1 MVLTSVEAVPE
12 IFPSEVPS
20 EACTLKTT
28 DVPLMR
34 PDKTALVKQV
44 ASLEVMLPERL
55 AVLVPVFAPCV
66 ADPEK
71 LKTRPDRLE
80 VNIAW
85 KFPFNGFTWFA
96 VQLPTS
102 EVPQPEASRE

>member
-1 MVLTSVEAVPE
+1 MSVDPVPQ
-12 IFPSEVPS
+12 ILPSGVPS

-28 DVPLMR
+28 DVPLIR
-34 PDKTALVKQV
+34 PDRTAVLKHV
-44 ASLEVMLPERL
+44 ASVEVMLPERL
-55 AVLVPVFAPCV
+55 AALAPVFAPCV

-80 VNIAW
+80 VKVAW

-96 VQLPTS
+96 VHAPTS
-102 EVPQPEASRE
+102 EVPQPEASSE